1 VGEALPAFDLQSP
14 LGSLPAALKTNASN
28 IPKPGGYIRA
38 SENKRE
44 EWQTRL
50 GAKTKPRVGLVW
62 SGNTQHRNDHN
73 RSIPLADFISMLPQG
88 LDYVSLQ
95 KDVRAE
101 DLEVLRLHGDIRH
114 VAEDL
119 NDFSDTAALCEL
131 MDVIISVDT
140 SVVHLAGALGRPV
153 WILLPFNPDWRW
165 MLERSDSPWYASAKL
180 YRQRRAGDWTSVF
193 DDIKAALLQL
203 AAK

>member
-1 VGEALPAFDLQSP
+1 
-14 LGSLPAALKTNASN
+14 
-28 IPKPGGYIRA
+28 
-38 SENKRE
+38 
-44 EWQTRL
+44 
-50 GAKTKPRVGLVW
+50 
-62 SGNTQHRNDHN
+62 
-73 RSIPLADFISMLPQG
+73 
-88 LDYVSLQ
+88 
-95 KDVRAE
+95 
-101 DLEVLRLHGDIRH
+101 
-114 VAEDL
+114 
-119 NDFSDTAALCEL
+119 